1 VNQSTSQF
9 TGQHLAIIMDG
20 NGRWATRRGW
30 PRSAGHRAGAE
41 AVRRVISAA
50 ADRGIGV
57 LTLFAFSGD
66 NWQRPAR
73 EVETLMNLFRRF
85 LRREAA
91 QCARHGI
98 RLNVIGRRDRLGLPL
113 NSAIDAAERQ
123 TRSGTRLL
131 VRVAVDYSARDS
143 IVAAAREGGPVDR
156 EDFARRLG
164 AVSHGLAGVP
174 DVDLLIRTGGERR
187 LSDFLLWESAYAELY
202 FSGVMWPDF
211 GAAELDLALQDFAA
225 RERRFGR
232 VDMGRAG

>member
-9 TGQHLAIIMDG
+9 GGSHVAIIMDG

-41 AVRRVISAA
+41 AVRRVITAA
-50 ADRGIGV
+50 AERGIGV

-66 NWQRPAR
+66 NWQRPPR

-85 LRREAA
+85 LRREASE
-91 QCARHGI
+91 CARHGI
-98 RLNVIGRRDRLGLPL
+98 RLNLIGRRDRLSLPL
-113 NSAIDAAERQ
+113 VSAIAAAERV
-123 TRSGTRLL
+123 TEAGTRLL

-143 IVAAAREGGPVDR
+143 IVSAAREAGPGDR
-156 EDFARRLG
+156 DAFARRL
-164 AVSHGLAGVP
+164 AAASHSVPGVP

-187 LSDFLLWESAYAELY
+187 LSDFLLWESAYAELH
-202 FSGVMWPDF
+202 FSEVMWPDF
-211 GAAELDLALQDFAA
+211 GPVELDLALQDFAA

-232 VDMGRAG
+232 VDIGIAG

>member
-9 TGQHLAIIMDG
+9 SGQHVAIIMDG

-50 ADRGIGV
+50 AARDIGV

-66 NWQRPAR
+66 NWQRPPR

-91 QCARHGI
+91 ECARHDI

-113 NSAIDAAERQ
+113 GSAITAAERL
-123 TRSGTRLL
+123 TRPGTRLL
-131 VRVAVDYSARDS
+131 VRVALDYSARDS
-143 IVAAAREGGPVDR
+143 IVAAAGDGGPVDR
-156 EDFARRLG
+156 DGFARRLG
-164 AVSHGLAGVP
+164 STSHSLAGVP

-187 LSDFLLWESAYAELY
+187 LSDFMLWESAYAELY

-211 GAAELDLALQDFAA
+211 GAAELDLALQDFGS
-225 RERRFGR
+225 RERRFGQ
-232 VDMGRAG
+232 VDVGRAG